1 MNIEVPFQEL
11 ERAIAQATSNNTAK
25 QVKPKSL
32 FEALKDKAVSAATSS
47 VKFSSPSAKQIQ
59 VGVGPAKVAFEV
71 SAIKDNDITLRTSGA
86 VDALLKLLPQDKLD
100 GLVQHNGDNSITI
113 ALGKYP
119 KTKQVFSLLN
129 LQDISFT
136 NDSVKLKAETK

>member
-1 MNIEVPFQEL
+1 MNIEVPFQDL
-11 ERAIAQATSNNTAK
+11 ERAISHVVTTKSEKPTSFFK
-25 QVKPKSL
+25 
-32 FEALKDKAVSAATSS
+32 ALKDKAVSAATSS

-71 SAIKDNDITLRTSGA
+71 SAVKDNDITLRTSGA
-86 VDALLKLLPQDKLD
+86 VDALLKLLPQEKLD
-100 GLVQHNGDNSITI
+100 GLVQRNGDNSITI
-113 ALGKYP
+113 ALSKYH
-119 KTKQVFSLLN
+119 KTKQVFNLLN